1 MNAVRAARKGIQ
13 ERRLLAWGNSGTPS
27 PGVRGT
33 NDRMP
38 RLNDLRPALLTAAPR
53 LMAVLVAGAGVM
65 LLASGATPSD
75 PGRFMWLAEH
85 TPIVLIEISSFVSS
99 ILGVVLVMLAFGLSR
114 RLDAA
119 WAASEGVLVV
129 AAILALFKGFDFEEA
144 VILAAIAVVLAPC
157 HPAFTRMA
165 RLSRLEVTPGWML
178 SALAALAGAGLVGWW
193 SFQNLDYANSSVL
206 RVIGDQDAGRA
217 IRSSAGAAA
226 VLLALGVWRLL
237 ATPATPR
244 IAGDADP
251 DLSRVRAILA
261 SADAAEPGSNLALRG
276 DKRFLF
282 SDSGKSFLM
291 FGVRGRS
298 WIALGMPVGR
308 RSEQLDLLWRFRE
321 LADAHAARAGVYGF
335 GSDGLPE
342 LVELGFAIQKVGES
356 AAVPLGS
363 FSVEGRRL
371 GNIRRSWRKTGE
383 EGGFFEVVP
392 VGQAGPLMPCLK
404 RVSDEWLSHHSGGE
418 KTFSLGGFEPP
429 YVAEFPLAIVR
440 AEGRIVAFATLWT
453 TGAGSSFSMDLMRYC
468 DDAPNNVMDFLFVEL
483 MRWGQEQGY
492 QAFEFGMAPL
502 AGLEERRLAPIM
514 SRVGRLLFERGEEI
528 YNFRG
533 VRRFKDKYDPVWQ
546 SRYIAAPHK
555 WAIPIL
561 LADVGLLSSG
571 GVAGLRFDPRPLFA
585 RKPKVEVEEV
595 SSGTTT

>member
-1 MNAVRAARKGIQ
+1 
-13 ERRLLAWGNSGTPS
+13 
-27 PGVRGT
+27 
-33 NDRMP
+33 MP
-38 RLNDLRPALLTAAPR
+38 RLSDFRPAALAGAPGLMALLTAS
-53 LMAVLVAGAGVM
+53 AGAM

-75 PGRFMWLAEH
+75 PAWFLWLADH
-85 TPIVLIEISSFVSS
+85 TPTWLIQISSFVSS

-119 WAASEGVLVV
+119 WAASEGVLVL
-129 AAILALFKGFDFEEA
+129 AAALAPFKGSGLAESAVLLTLAL
-144 VILAAIAVVLAPC
+144 VLAPC
-157 HPAFTRMA
+157 HAAFNRTA
-165 RLSRLEVTPGWML
+165 RLSRLEVSPGWML
-178 SALAALAGAGLVGWW
+178 SAAAALIGAGLVGWW
-193 SFQNLDYANSSVL
+193 SFQNLDDAGKPLL
-206 RVIGDQDAGRA
+206 RVIGDQDATRA

-226 VLLALGVWRLL
+226 VLLAIGVWRLF
-237 ATPATPR
+237 ATPAKPAVIGET
-244 IAGDADP
+244 DP
-251 DLSRVRAILA
+251 HFSRVRAVLA
-261 SADAAEPGSNLALRG
+261 SAEVAEPASNLALRG

-298 WIALGMPVGR
+298 WIALGLPIGL
-308 RSEQLDLLWRFRE
+308 RSEQVELLWRFRE
-321 LADAHAARAGVYGF
+321 LADAHAARPGVYGL
-335 GSDGLPE
+335 GPDGLPDII
-342 LVELGFAIQKVGES
+342 ELGFAVQKVGET

-363 FSVEGRRL
+363 FSVEGRKL

-383 EGGFFEVVP
+383 EGGCFEVVP
-392 VGQAGPLMPCLK
+392 VGGAWPIMDELR

-418 KTFSLGGFEPP
+418 KTFSLGGFEPQ

-453 TGAGSSFSMDLMRYC
+453 TGSGETFSMDLMRYA
-468 DDAPNNVMDFLFVEL
+468 DEAPKNVMDFLFVEL

-546 SRYIAAPHK
+546 PRYIAAPHK

-571 GVAGLRFDPRPLFA
+571 GVAGLNFHPRRLLA
-585 RKPKVEVEEV
+585 KKEKVVA
-595 SSGTTT
+595 